1 MTFRHRVAGL
11 DLSLTGTG
19 IATYAP
25 PTATRPSPV
34 ATRTVH
40 TTRLTGHQRLAE
52 ILLAISDLRDC
63 ELVVIEDVWLGLKGN
78 TALRLA
84 ELHGLVKH
92 WLWLRCIP
100 YVLVQ
105 PAQLKLYAVGKGG
118 GKDAGKDQVLLAVE
132 RRYGGLAT
140 VTDNNQAD
148 ALVLLAMAL
157 EHYGAPLAEVPV
169 VHTLA
174 LAKVDGWPPLE
185 HREAVRG

>member
-19 IATYAP
+19 IAMYDPDPRRT
-25 PTATRPSPV
+25 SPV
-34 ATRTVH
+34 ATKTVG
-40 TTRLTGHQRLAE
+40 TARLTGHPRLAE
-52 ILLAISDLRDC
+52 ILQQVADLREC
-63 ELVVIEDVWLGLKGN
+63 ELVVIEDVWLGIKGD

-132 RRYGGLAT
+132 RRYGGLTA

-157 EHYGAPLAEVPV
+157 EHYGAPLAPVPAAHV
-169 VHTLA
+169 AA
-174 LAKVDGWPPLE
+174 LAKVDGWPVLE
-185 HREAVRG
+185 HREAARV

>member
-1 MTFRHRVAGL
+1 MTLRHRIAGL

-19 IATYAP
+19 IAMYDPA
-25 PTATRPSPV
+25 AIRPSPV
-34 ATRTVH
+34 VTKTVAVGKH
-40 TTRLTGHQRLAE
+40 IGHMRLHE
-52 ILLAISDLRDC
+52 ILVAIADLRDC
-63 ELVVIEDVWLGLKGN
+63 ELVVIEDVWLGIKGS

-157 EHYGAPLAEVPV
+157 EHYGAPLAPVPV
-169 VHTLA
+169 THLAA
-174 LAKVDGWPPLE
+174 LAKVDGWPSLE
-185 HREAVRG
+185 HQEAVRA

>member
-1 MTFRHRVAGL
+1 MTLRHRVAGL

-19 IATYAP
+19 IATYDP
-25 PTATRPSPV
+25 DPRRPSPV
-34 ATRTVH
+34 ATKTV
-40 TTRLTGHQRLAE
+40 TTARLTGHPRLAE
-52 ILLAISDLRDC
+52 ILLAISDLRHC

-118 GKDAGKDQVLLAVE
+118 GNGAGKDQVLLAVE
-132 RRYGGLAT
+132 RRYGGLTT

-148 ALVLLAMAL
+148 ALVLLAMAA
-157 EHYGAPLAEVPV
+157 EHYGSPLAPVPAAHV
-169 VHTLA
+169 AA

-185 HREAVRG
+185 EAEAHHG